1 MWILQWYIFRDLFKA
16 MVLTT
21 IGMTLV
27 FTLGGG
33 VANMIKG
40 VSITSL
46 ELMELLG
53 YFLPVATTLTLP
65 VAGLLSTTNVYGRLS
80 ASNEFVACRASGINI
95 HRLLLSAFIVAIA
108 VGAFTFYFSN
118 YVIPDFIM
126 QIDAKARR
134 SIEQLV
140 YRELRMNKYMK
151 YQDFAFHAD
160 GIKLI
165 HGDPNN
171 PKDYLRIQGAAFIEL
186 DSDDAVQF
194 GTAPSALIEF
204 DKTDQLPLVR
214 AVMNNVTVFDRIRL
228 RYQQLQSQAFGPM
241 PISMPLRM
249 KAKWLNLPD
258 LLKYRE
264 HPEQLPE
271 ITDSVNGIM
280 RIITARVC
288 YDEVVRAI
296 QDGRDWI
303 VGDDKGRF
311 ILKPDCDYRRTKE
324 EGYPEMRNVTVIEE
338 APEGR
343 RVLRAERGAIRA
355 DRIFGASLPYV
366 SISLHNLTIERPGEK
381 PVERVKLELR
391 AVPVPKA
398 YADRAAQYAN
408 QIIEQP
414 DMPLGLGVRI
424 DNARIR
430 VQKELGEQTRKI
442 TGIIHSR
449 AAFSASCIVLIV
461 LGAVLGIVF
470 RGGQALVSFGLSCI
484 PFAVVIVTIIMGR
497 QLAQNEGTVEVGL
510 VVLWS
515 GIGVMLIVDFLM
527 LFRWLRR

>member
-1 MWILQWYIFRDLFKA
+1 MWILQWYIFRDLIKA

-40 VSITSL
+40 VSVTSL

-95 HRLLLSAFIVAIA
+95 HRLLLSAFLVAIA

-118 YVIPDFIM
+118 FVIPDFIM
-126 QIDAKARR
+126 RIDAKARR

-140 YRELRMNKYMK
+140 YRELRMNKHMK
-151 YQDFAFHAD
+151 YSDFAFHAD

-165 HGDPNN
+165 HGKDED

-194 GTAPSALIEF
+194 GTAPEAVIEF
-204 DKTDQLPLVR
+204 DKAGRLPLVR
-214 AVMNNVTVFDRIRL
+214 AVMHDVTVFDRVRL
-228 RYQQLQSQAFGPM
+228 RYQQLQRQAFGPM
-241 PISMPLRM
+241 EAAVPLPM

-258 LLKYRE
+258 LLHYRN
-264 HPEQLPE
+264 HPEELPE
-271 ITDSVNGIM
+271 ITNSVKGIM

-288 YDEVVRAI
+288 YDEAIRAI
-296 QDGRDWI
+296 REGRDWVI
-303 VGDDKGRF
+303 GDDKGRF
-311 ILKPDCDYRRTKE
+311 IVKPDCQYRRTKE
-324 EGYPEMRNVTVIEE
+324 EGYPELKDVTVIEE

-343 RVLRAERGAIRA
+343 RKLVAERGIIRA
-355 DRIFGASLPYV
+355 DRSFGASLPYV
-366 SISLHNLTIERPGEK
+366 NISLQNLTIERPGENLI
-381 PVERVKLELR
+381 ERVKLELR
-391 AVPVPKA
+391 AVPVPRA
-398 YADRAAQYAN
+398 YADKAEAYAQ
-408 QIIEQP
+408 QIVRNP
-414 DMPLGLGVRI
+414 DVALGLGQRI
-424 DNARIR
+424 DDARVR
-430 VQKELGEQTRKI
+430 VQRELGEQTRKI
-442 TGIIHSR
+442 IGIIHSR
-449 AAFSASCIVLIV
+449 AAFSASCIVLII
-461 LGAVLGIVF
+461 LGAVLGTVF

-484 PFAVVIVTIIMGR
+484 PFAVVTVTIIMGR
-497 QLAQNEGTVEVGL
+497 QLAQNQGMVEIGL

-515 GIGVMLIVDFLM
+515 GIGIMLIVDFLM